1 MNVNEM
7 KNEDMDYKVLIDMI
21 HESEDQL
28 KLLEDFANNRMKT
41 HFHMNP
47 SILDN
52 ILTLTEEAI
61 HEISLEDG
69 KAFLIRHYN
78 ETDEEKELT
87 KLIEDYQFP
96 DDPSEENISQKEAIR
111 QILLDIK
118 EDSMSIYQVREQ
130 LKSLISESNDILKEY
145 NEYLGSSEVRT
156 KRLERLERMRAMAD
170 KEEDESKKKEILKKI
185 KIMEDSYSLDF
196 VFERFNTYKEKEV
209 QSIVESFFDKKK
221 SSYITNRYR
230 DKLKAFGFNPKVY
243 KYFLDLEDNFLPEE
257 YKCFNN
263 LFLFI
268 YMRMIAYF
276 DPNNKTDKL
285 YAQSITSSMANL
297 IYHKFEK
304 REQEEKFIEIIQTT
318 LDHFMDYKDYFT
330 KNNITSPLHP
340 VRIENMK
347 KHEEIRKKV
356 LIEKMDQMGISG
368 YPSEGTA
375 DELQEFFN
383 DAVEELVKKQEKEE
397 NNEEDDKNVVDE
409 NITDE
414 DDRNITEEKN
424 DEENVIVTEDE
435 KTGEVSVV
443 PTMKKTEDVSDKV
456 SEVVQNVS
464 GVRVRCVTAEEEF
477 EKFKS
482 GEGYHV
488 GDIVVVYP
496 NTKKDDDNGGKD
508 ESESDRILYC
518 FDGENWNKID
528 TVESEIDT
536 DGNLTVK
543 VKSDDSM
550 VVDIKRRC

>member
-41 HFHMNP
+41 HFHMDP

-69 KAFLIRHYN
+69 KSFLIRHYN

-170 KEEDESKKKEILKKI
+170 KEEDGSKKKEILKKI

-209 QSIVESFFDKKK
+209 QSIVDSFFDKKK

-304 REQEEKFIEIIQTT
+304 REQEEKFIGIIQTT

-340 VRIENMK
+340 VRIEHMK

-443 PTMKKTEDVSDKV
+443 PTMKKVEEAVGNTKGFDVMFFGSED
-456 SEVVQNVS
+456 
-464 GVRVRCVTAEEEF
+464 EF
-477 EKFKS
+477 EKFKTDT
-482 GEGYHV
+482 EHKV
-488 GDIVVVYP
+488 GDLARVL
-496 NTKKDDDNGGKD
+496 KKVRKENDGT
-508 ESESDRILYC
+508 SENNNEEVIEVNYC
-518 FDGENWNKID
+518 FNGTEWIIIEEEEENNEPD
-528 TVESEIDT
+528 SNVE
-536 DGNLTVK
+536 K
-543 VKSDDSM
+543 DDSM
-550 VVDIKRRC
+550 IIDIKRKG

>member
-41 HFHMNP
+41 HFHMDP

-221 SSYITNRYR
+221 SSYITNRYK

-243 KYFLDLEDNFLPEE
+243 KYFLDLEDNFLSEE

-304 REQEEKFIEIIQTT
+304 REQEEKFIGIIQTT
-318 LDHFMDYKDYFT
+318 LDHFMNYKDYFT

-368 YPSEGTA
+368 YPSEGIA

-443 PTMKKTEDVSDKV
+443 PTMKKVEETVENTKGFNFMYFGSED
-456 SEVVQNVS
+456 
-464 GVRVRCVTAEEEF
+464 EF
-477 EKFKS
+477 EKFKTDT
-482 GEGYHV
+482 EHKV
-488 GDIVVVYP
+488 GDLARVL
-496 NTKKDDDNGGKD
+496 KKVRKENDGT
-508 ESESDRILYC
+508 SENNNEEVIEVNYC
-518 FDGENWNKID
+518 FNGTEWIIIEEEEENNEPD
-528 TVESEIDT
+528 SNVE
-536 DGNLTVK
+536 K
-543 VKSDDSM
+543 DDSM
-550 VVDIKRRC
+550 IIDIKRKG

>member
-209 QSIVESFFDKKK
+209 QSIVDSFFDKKK
-221 SSYITNRYR
+221 SSYITNRYKA
-230 DKLKAFGFNPKVY
+230 KLKAFGFNPKVY

-304 REQEEKFIEIIQTT
+304 REQEEKFIGIIQTT

-340 VRIENMK
+340 VRIEHMK

-443 PTMKKTEDVSDKV
+443 PTMKKTEEAVGNTKGFDVMFFG
-456 SEVVQNVS
+456 SED
-464 GVRVRCVTAEEEF
+464 EF
-477 EKFKS
+477 EKFKTDTEHKVGDLARVLKKVRKENDGS
-482 GEGYHV
+482 GENNNEEVIEANYCFNGTEW
-488 GDIVVVYP
+488 IVIEEEEE
-496 NTKKDDDNGGKD
+496 NTEPDSNEEKD
-508 ESESDRILYC
+508 ES
-518 FDGENWNKID
+518 
-528 TVESEIDT
+528 
-536 DGNLTVK
+536 
-543 VKSDDSM
+543 M
-550 VVDIKRRC
+550 VIDIKRKE